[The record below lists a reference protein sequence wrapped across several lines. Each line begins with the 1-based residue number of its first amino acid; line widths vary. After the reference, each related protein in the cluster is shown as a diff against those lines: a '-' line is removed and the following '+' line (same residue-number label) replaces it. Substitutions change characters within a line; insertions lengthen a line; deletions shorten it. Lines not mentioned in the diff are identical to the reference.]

1 MDNPLIF
8 IVDRDSTRGN
18 FLKYRLS
25 TMNFSN
31 IRVFSREEDCL
42 YRLGKNELPDF
53 IITDP
58 GHIPDVALS
67 FIRMVL
73 QSNQAIK
80 IICFTSSDDQEV
92 ADQFLEAG
100 ASDIILKKSNED
112 PGIDE
117 LVENIKYLLKYNI
130 MNRRFNTQ

>member
-1 MDNPLIF
+1 MEKPEIF

-18 FLKYRLS
+18 FLKYRLN

-42 YRLGKNELPDF
+42 YRLGKNDVPDF

-58 GHIPDVALS
+58 GDEADVALS
-67 FIRMVL
+67 FIKMVL
-73 QSNQAIK
+73 QSNPSIK
-80 IICFTSSDDQEV
+80 IICFTSSDDQDV
-92 ADQFLEAG
+92 ADLFIAAG
-100 ASDIILKKSNED
+100 ASDIILKKNRED
-112 PGIDE
+112 SGINE

-130 MNRRFNTQ
+130 QFE

>member
-1 MDNPLIF
+1 MENSLIF

-18 FLKYRLS
+18 FLKYRLN

-42 YRLGKNELPDF
+42 YRLGKNDHPDF

-58 GHIPDVALS
+58 GNVPDVAIS
-67 FIRMVL
+67 FIKMVL
-73 QSNQAIK
+73 QTNPAIK

-92 ADQFLEAG
+92 ADMLLDAG
-100 ASDIILKKSNED
+100 ASDIILKKSQYD
-112 PGIDE
+112 HGINE
-117 LVENIKYLLKYNI
+117 LVENIKYLLKYTI
-130 MNRRFNTQ
+130 HYE

>member
-1 MDNPLIF
+1 MEKPLIF

-18 FLKYRLS
+18 FLKYRLNNL
-25 TMNFSN
+25 NFSN

-42 YRLGKNELPDF
+42 YRLGKNDFPDF

-58 GHIPDVALS
+58 GHDAEVALS

-73 QSNQAIK
+73 QSNPSIK

-92 ADQFLEAG
+92 ADLFIEAG
-100 ASDIILKKSNED
+100 ASDIILKKNRDES
-112 PGIDE
+112 GFSE

-130 MNRRFNTQ
+130 QYE